1 MVMPQS
7 PARSAPAKP
16 TFKPMCTSTA
26 WPRVRHLGGVL
37 NSAEPR
43 LAKAHKVLVPYCT
56 SDAHMGDAA
65 AFGLQFRGGAVVRA
79 VLADL
84 VRRRGLG
91 RRGLAG
97 APPRLLFGGVSAG
110 SRGAMVHLD
119 YVKEM
124 LPLEPAVR
132 ERVEV
137 RGYIDSALWID
148 AEPLGHHLASGDEH
162 VGFYG
167 FADVTKGVASFANV
181 THLGAECAARWG
193 GAEQWRCLFGEYR
206 LPLVRTPYMAIG
218 SQFDTYQ
225 MDNDFGTCG
234 HWGCYPHTPAEVQY
248 AWGLANR
255 TADLARALAVGQRF
269 LYSSRCHRHAVSLST
284 WQFVMPGCGGLSL
297 QAALLRFLEQ
307 PSELPQMWIEQ
318 ECEVIG
324 CCCRTGAPS
333 PPPSAL
339 KAGFARVAGP
349 RLAQRAADLL
359 G

>member
-1 MVMPQS
+1 MG
-7 PARSAPAKP
+7 
-16 TFKPMCTSTA
+16 
-26 WPRVRHLGGVL
+26 HGGVAL
-37 NSAEPR
+37 RQTDHHCCA
-43 LAKAHKVLVPYCT
+43 
-56 SDAHMGDAA
+56 
-65 AFGLQFRGGAVVRA
+65 Q
-79 VLADL
+79 
-84 VRRRGLG
+84 
-91 RRGLAG
+91 
-97 APPRLLFGGVSAG
+97 
-110 SRGAMVHLD
+110 
-119 YVKEM
+119 
-124 LPLEPAVR
+124 
-132 ERVEV
+132 V

-297 QAALLRFLEQ
+297 QAALRTPLDSNPPPPTF
-307 PSELPQMWIEQ
+307 
-318 ECEVIG
+318 G
-324 CCCRTGAPS
+324 TGAACCRNKCGLLLLTCLRGPPRRRSQFVSWSSRASCRRCGSSRSARSSAAAAAPPPVEDAPPARS
-333 PPPSAL
+333 ALAMPGRPKEGVRARPLTADTPPPPSPAPPPVPPL
-339 KAGFARVAGP
+339 GPSAWTFAAWG
-349 RLAQRAADLL
+349 
-359 G
+359 